1 MYTMRV
7 TSRCLKLVPK
17 HLDRPNELVVSR
29 DSLISLSDA
38 IEALLVQCLVEE
50 RPMISFQRRIWL
62 DDSALTECLLVDVL
76 VWVN

>member
-7 TSRCLKLVPK
+7 TSRCLQLVPE
-17 HLDRPNELVVSR
+17 HLDRPNGLVVSR

-62 DDSALTECLLVDVL
+62 DDSALTECLLVDML